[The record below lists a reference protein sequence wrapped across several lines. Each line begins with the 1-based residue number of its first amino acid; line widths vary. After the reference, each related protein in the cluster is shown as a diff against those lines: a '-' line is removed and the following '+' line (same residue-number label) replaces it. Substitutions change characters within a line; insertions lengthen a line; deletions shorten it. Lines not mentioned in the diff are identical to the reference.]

1 MSLFLF
7 PIYISVC
14 MGNLFDVVFCYS
26 NEPGSWTYRYRFA
39 KAAASSLP
47 PALVGPAHAPE
58 GESPTMSRVAIGEGG
73 VIKIVHLV
81 HMNKTHHGEYFLL
94 LFPSHRQFD

>member
-1 MSLFLF
+1 
-7 PIYISVC
+7 
-14 MGNLFDVVFCYS
+14 MGNRCDVVFVYS

-81 HMNKTHHGEYFLL
+81 HMNKTHHGEYFL
-94 LFPSHRQFD
+94 FISTHRQLE